1 MTKFQIQVCLSPEP
15 TLERLASHLQPL
27 LWASD
32 LSFVERGLE
41 HDVLDQVSAFCRAD
55 CEVQPLTFTGSTISV
70 VCGWSIS
77 QAGKLGGQT

>member
-32 LSFVERGLE
+32 LSFVEWGLE
-41 HDVLDQVSAFCRAD
+41 HDILDQVSALCRAD
-55 CEVQPLTFTGSTISV
+55 C
-70 VCGWSIS
+70 
-77 QAGKLGGQT
+77 